1 MAVLIKN
8 PSVEVC
14 ALPFPLKG
22 LLKGGQDV
30 IINCTY
36 AALIAACPSIT
47 NLHVENLGDSYAGDT
62 DAGTFDLVQA
72 LTNSGDSTIDG
83 ALNVGGAAAVT
94 GNATLGGTLGVTG
107 NTTLGGTLG
116 VTGDI
121 SAAGGFRQC
130 IQFGDANIAAGD
142 NATPASAT
150 PVALHWCGV
159 AALSVGWVAPRAGS
173 FTALSAAL
181 STAAAGSNLI
191 VGVYVN
197 GTIVNAAAII
207 TLASGTS
214 DTSARTTWAK
224 DTYAFAAGDV
234 IDVRIRAGSGW
245 TATAADI
252 GVALE
257 VEC

>member
-47 NLHVENLGDSYAGDT
+47 NLHVENLGDSYA
-62 DAGTFDLVQA
+62 
-72 LTNSGDSTIDG
+72 
-83 ALNVGGAAAVT
+83 
-94 GNATLGGTLGVTG
+94 
-107 NTTLGGTLG
+107 
-116 VTGDI
+116 
-121 SAAGGFRQC
+121 
-130 IQFGDANIAAGD
+130 
-142 NATPASAT
+142 
-150 PVALHWCGV
+150 
-159 AALSVGWVAPRAGS
+159 
-173 FTALSAAL
+173 
-181 STAAAGSNLI
+181 
-191 VGVYVN
+191 
-197 GTIVNAAAII
+197 
-207 TLASGTS
+207 SGTS

-224 DTYAFAAGDV
+224 DTYVFAAGDV

-245 TATAADI
+245 TATAADL

>member
-8 PSVEVC
+8 TSVELC

-30 IINCTY
+30 ILSCTY
-36 AALIAACPSIT
+36 AALLAACPSIT
-47 NLHVENLGDSYAGDT
+47 NLHVEDLGDSYAGST
-62 DAGTFDLVQA
+62 DAGTYDLV
-72 LTNSGDSTIDG
+72 TNSGDSTIDG
-83 ALNVGGAAAVT
+83 SLSVGA
-94 GNATLGGTLGVTG
+94 NAT
-107 NTTLGGTLG
+107 

-121 SAAGGFRQC
+121 AAAGGFRQC
-130 IQFGDANIAAGD
+130 IQFGYANIAAG
-142 NATPASAT
+142 NAVAPASST
-150 PVALHWCGV
+150 PVTLHWCGV
-159 AALSVGWVAPRAGS
+159 ATISVGWVAPRAGS

-181 STAAAGSNLI
+181 SEAAAGSNLI

-197 GTIVNAAAII
+197 GTIANAAAIV

-214 DTSARTTWAK
+214 DTKARTTWAK
-224 DTYAFAAGDV
+224 DTYTFAAGDV
-234 IDVRIRAGSGW
+234 IDIRIRAGSGW
-245 TATAADI
+245 TATTADI

>member
-8 PSVEVC
+8 PSVELC

-22 LLKGGQDV
+22 LLKGGQD
-30 IINCTY
+30 IILNCTY

-62 DAGTFDLVQA
+62 DAGTYDLVEA
-72 LTNSGDSTIDG
+72 LTEAGDSTIDG
-83 ALNVGGAAAVT
+83 SLSVGAGLTVT
-94 GNATLGGTLGVTG
+94 E
-107 NTTLGGTLG
+107 
-116 VTGDI
+116 DI
-121 SAAGGFRQC
+121 AAAGGFRQC
-130 IQFGDANIAAGD
+130 IQFGGANIAAGD
-142 NATPASAT
+142 DASPALST

-159 AALSVGWVAPRAGS
+159 STIGVGWVAPRAGS

-181 STAAAGSNLI
+181 SAAAAGSNLI

-197 GTIVNAAAII
+197 GTIVDAAAII

-214 DTSARTTWAK
+214 DTKARTTWAK
-224 DTYAFAAGDV
+224 DTYEFAAGDV
-234 IDVRIRAGSGW
+234 IDIRVRTGSGW
-245 TATAADI
+245 TATTADL

>member
-1 MAVLIKN
+1 MAVLIRN
-8 PSVEVC
+8 TSVEVC

-47 NLHVENLGDSYAGDT
+47 NLHVENLGDSYAGAT

-94 GNATLGGTLGVTG
+94 GNATV
-107 NTTLGGTLG
+107 GGTLG

-130 IQFGDANIAAGD
+130 IQFGGANIAHGD

-159 AALSVGWVAPRAGS
+159 ANIGVGWVAPRAGS

-181 STAAAGSNLI
+181 SAAAAGSNLI
-191 VGVYVN
+191 VGVYVH

-224 DTYAFAAGDV
+224 DTYVFAAGDV
-234 IDVRIRAGSGW
+234 IDIRIRAGSGW
-245 TATAADI
+245 TATAADL